1 MTIFIIG
8 LGLIGGSIGLELSRQ
23 LGVKTIGFDYLS
35 EHQQA
40 ALDRGIVQQSGL
52 WQSDLHKADIIL
64 IATPVSVIENL
75 LPQIL
80 DLVTSQQVVID
91 LGSTKQHI
99 VEVVRRHPM
108 RHRYVAA
115 HPLAGTEHSGP
126 QAARI
131 GLFDGKRNI
140 ICDPSDSDQDA
151 VDLALAL
158 FDSLGM
164 ATLLM
169 ESQEHDKHLAY
180 VSHLSHVTSFALGL
194 TVLDLEEDTGRIMQ
208 LAGTG
213 FASTARLA
221 KSNPTMWES
230 IFINNA
236 TPITTAL
243 DAYIDRLQDLRKA
256 ITDRDKD
263 QLTTLLKEA
272 NKLTPYI

>member
-23 LGVKTIGFDYLS
+23 LGVKTIGFDYLPA
-35 EHQQA
+35 HQKE
-40 ALDRGIVQQSGL
+40 ALDKGIVHEAGL
-52 WQSDLHKADIIL
+52 WQSDLHKSDIIL
-64 IATPVSVIENL
+64 IATPVSIIETL
-75 LPQIL
+75 LPDVL
-80 DLVTSQQVVID
+80 DRVTEQQVVID

-99 VEVVRRHPM
+99 VEAVRKHPM
-108 RHRYVAA
+108 RGRYVAA

-126 QAARI
+126 QAAHL
-131 GLFDGKRNI
+131 GLFAGKRNI
-140 ICDPSDSDQDA
+140 ICDSGDSDEAA
-151 VDLALAL
+151 VQQALDL

-164 ATLLM
+164 TTLLM
-169 ESQEHDKHLAY
+169 DSQDHDKHLAY

-221 KSNPTMWES
+221 KSNPAMWES
-230 IFINNA
+230 IFTNNA
-236 TPITTAL
+236 QPITTAL
-243 DAYIDRLQDLRKA
+243 DAYIDRLQDLRQA
-256 ITDRDKD
+256 IISQDKP
-263 QLTTLLKEA
+263 QLIQLLKEA